1 MEKDKKEV
9 KNKVNKKII
18 IPIIVLIVLLIIC
31 AILFLLNKNDKS
43 YEIEVV
49 TEFSYFKLYENEK
62 YGVIDTKRECINRT
76 KV

>member
-9 KNKVNKKII
+9 KNEANKKII
-18 IPIIVLIVLLIIC
+18 IPIIALIVLIVTCSIVFLLIQ
-31 AILFLLNKNDKS
+31 NDKS
-43 YEIEVV
+43 YEIETV

-62 YGVIDTKRECINRT
+62 YGVIDTKRECINRA